1 MLNAIAILASDHPDV
16 ADGATASF
24 ALERVQLDAE
34 IVSGLL
40 FGVKAGERV
49 HLLRHPFLP

>member
-40 FGVKAGERV
+40 FGVKAGERA